1 MKKLKILIQAFSY
14 RFFREKPL
22 RITTFLIILL
32 LFSKLSLIGN
42 ESYLPHNSNN
52 HSHSQTSSTE
62 YNKGDIPVLQ
72 QQVITGLVID
82 ERTGEVFP
90 GVNILVKGT
99 TLGVITGSDGKY
111 SITVP
116 DRNAILVF
124 SFLGY
129 TTQEIP
135 LDGRS
140 VIDVA
145 LQSETQ
151 ELEEVVVIG
160 YGTQKKVNVIGSI
173 TTVSEEQISSAPVS
187 MLSNTLAGRLSGA
200 IVQQG
205 SGEPGNNASSI
216 LIRGNATLGNAAPL
230 IVVDGIPDRDLNSI
244 APTDIESITVLKD
257 ASAAIYG
264 ARAANGVILV
274 TTKRGQAG
282 KPTFTYGFYQGL
294 LSPTK
299 LPEMCDAG
307 TYAEMIREMQ
317 SYRNVAEN
325 NMLFSLEDIEKFKS
339 GEYPWTHP
347 NTNWFAEGL
356 KNFSSI
362 SNHNLS
368 VTGGT
373 QGVTYYAS
381 FSSQDENGIYK
392 NSASY
397 YKRYNAKA
405 SVDAKINDY
414 LSFGVDMNG
423 SQGNAMYPTRGQ
435 GMVFQMLRRSK
446 PTDPAFFPNGLPG
459 PDIEYGDNPVVI
471 SGFDPGSDDRRTT
484 RINTKLLMSLN
495 IPGVEGLS
503 LSAYYAYDKYFYV
516 RKLFEKPFTLYSFDK
531 AGYLAAGNTGKE
543 DGSDFV
549 IANFPKGQA
558 PEPRLNDYYTDAQT
572 QVFNIKLNYDK
583 TFNDI
588 HNISAFASMETSEY
602 LSKGIQAFRRYFI
615 SDQLPYLFAGGT
627 AAWTNNGSVSI
638 DARVNYF
645 GRLMYNL
652 RETYLFQFSLRRDGS
667 LRFSKESGRWGLFP
681 SFLVGW
687 RISNEDF
694 WKNNISFIDYFKLKA
709 SFGQMGNDEVNA
721 FQYLTSY
728 AFSTGGIFGSSYS
741 QSLAQSGTPNP
752 FITWERA
759 NVFNFGWES
768 TIFKKLT
775 FNTDFFYQRR
785 SDILVKRQASV
796 PSYAGIQLPD
806 ENFGIVDSKGFEL
819 EFAYRDRSGN
829 FMYEINPIISYAKN
843 VIIEYDEPKRNVP
856 WQVFTGH
863 PLNSILLYKS
873 AGIFRDEE
881 HVNSLPHVPGA
892 RPGDIIIEDYD
903 GDGKITSD
911 DRVLFEKTA
920 DPKLTYGLGF
930 NLNYKNWNL
939 RGLIQGA
946 GSTMRS
952 IASDLQTGSVGN
964 YFAYEAKDRWTPTNI
979 NASKPRAYEREEE
992 YWRVNYMTDYNYQ
1005 LGGYGR
1011 LKNIQLTYT
1020 LPRQLLSFIMVKEAS
1035 LYISGANTLLLYNQ
1049 NKILDPEARNMQEYP
1064 IMKTYTVG
1072 AKITF

>member
-1 MKKLKILIQAFSY
+1 MMLITILSAFGSDPNPTKGLNNPIDNAESIAVHDLQA
-14 RFFREKPL
+14 EAP
-22 RITTFLIILL
+22 
-32 LFSKLSLIGN
+32 G
-42 ESYLPHNSNN
+42 
-52 HSHSQTSSTE
+52 
-62 YNKGDIPVLQ
+62 LQ
-72 QQVITGLVID
+72 QQVITGTVTD

-99 TLGVITGSDGKY
+99 TVGAITGADGKY

-116 DRNAILVF
+116 DRNATLVF

-129 TTQEIP
+129 ANQEIP
-135 LDGRS
+135 LNGRP

-145 LQSETQ
+145 LMSETT

-187 MLSNTLAGRLSGA
+187 MISNALAGRLSGA

-205 SGEPGNNASSI
+205 SGEPGNNESAI
-216 LIRGNATLGNAAPL
+216 LIRGNTTLGNSTPL
-230 IVVDGIPDRDLNSI
+230 IVVDGIPDRDMNSI
-244 APTDIESITVLKD
+244 AATDIESITVLKD

-274 TTKRGQAG
+274 TTKRGQVG

-299 LPEMCDAG
+299 IPEMCDAG

-317 SYRNVAEN
+317 SYRNVSEN
-325 NMLFSLEDIEKFKS
+325 NMLYSLDDIAKYKS
-339 GEYPWTHP
+339 GEYLWTHP
-347 NTNWFAEGL
+347 NTDWFAAGL
-356 KNFSSI
+356 KDFSST

-373 QGVTYYAS
+373 QGVAYYGS
-381 FSSQDENGIYK
+381 FSTQNDNGIYT

-397 YKRYNAKA
+397 YKRYNVKA
-405 SVDAKINDY
+405 AVDAKINDY
-414 LSFGVDMNG
+414 LSFGVDLNG
-423 SQGNAMYPTRGQ
+423 SQENEMYPTRGQ
-435 GMVFQMLRRSK
+435 EMVFQMLRRSK
-446 PTDPAFFPNGLPG
+446 PTDHAFFPNGLPG

-484 RINTKLLMSLN
+484 RINTKLTMTLN
-495 IPGVEGLS
+495 IPGIKGLS

-516 RKLFEKPFTLYSFDK
+516 RKMFEKPFTLYSFDTD
-531 AGYLAAGNTGKE
+531 AYLADGNTGKE
-543 DGSDFV
+543 DGSEFV

-558 PEPRLNDYYTDAQT
+558 PEPRLNDYYSDAET
-572 QVFNIKLNYDK
+572 KTFNVKLNYDK

-588 HNISAFASMETSEY
+588 HNVSAFVSMESSEY
-602 LSKGIQAFRRYFI
+602 LSKGIQAFRRYYI

-627 AAWTNNGSVSI
+627 LDWTNGGSISL

-645 GRLMYNL
+645 GRIMYNL

-667 LRFSKESGRWGLFP
+667 LSFSEDSGRWGLFP
-681 SFLVGW
+681 SVLFGW
-687 RISNEDF
+687 RVSNEDF
-694 WKNNISFIDYFKLKA
+694 WKNNISFVDYFKLKA
-709 SFGQMGNDEVNA
+709 SFGQMGNDRVNA

-728 AFSTGGIFGSSYS
+728 AFATGGVFGTAYS

-759 NVFNFGWES
+759 NVINIGWES
-768 TIFKKLT
+768 AILKKIT
-775 FNTDFFYQRR
+775 FNADFFYQRR

-796 PSYAGIQLPD
+796 PSYTGIELPD
-806 ENFGIVDSKGFEL
+806 ENFGIVDSKGFEIEL
-819 EFAYRDRSGN
+819 GYRDRVGD
-829 FMYEINPIISYAKN
+829 FIFDINPIISYAKN
-843 VIIEYDEPKRNVP
+843 VIIENDEPERNVP
-856 WQVFTGH
+856 WQVLTGH
-863 PLNSILLYKS
+863 PLNSILLYRS
-873 AGIFRDEE
+873 AGIFRDEA

-892 RPGDIIIEDYD
+892 KPGDIIIEDYD
-903 GDGKITSD
+903 KDEEITSD

-920 DPKLTYGLGF
+920 DPKLTYGIGF
-930 NLNYKNWNL
+930 NLNYKSWML

-946 GSTMRS
+946 GSTLRS
-952 IASDLQTGSVGN
+952 MSSDLQTGSIGN
-964 YFAYEAKDRWTPTNI
+964 YFAYEAIDRWTPENK

-992 YWRVNYMTDYNYQ
+992 YWRVNYLTDYNYQ
-1005 LGGYGR
+1005 LGAYGR
-1011 LKNIQLTYT
+1011 LKNIQLSYI
-1020 LPRQLLSFIMVKEAS
+1020 LPQQWLDFIMVKEAS
-1035 LYISGANTLLLYNQ
+1035 LYVSAENALLLYNQ
-1049 NKILDPEARNMQEYP
+1049 NKILDPEARDMQEYP
-1064 IMKTYTVG
+1064 IMKTYTIG